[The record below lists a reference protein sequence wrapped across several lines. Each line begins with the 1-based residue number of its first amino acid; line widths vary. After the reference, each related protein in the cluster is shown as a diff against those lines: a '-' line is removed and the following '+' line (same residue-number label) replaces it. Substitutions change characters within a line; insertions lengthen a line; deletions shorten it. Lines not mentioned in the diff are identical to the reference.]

1 MCLSPD
7 PPEIPVDFC
16 ISYSLQIFFACLFC
30 FYMTT
35 VKSSVV
41 VIDWHQ
47 PCQVPTQLQLSTTD
61 RKEKK
66 KNKKKAYSEDLCCV
80 AQLWD
85 SHGKPSHAISQS
97 GKRIFLSSFL
107 SFFLPFCL
115 SFYLS
120 FFPPSL
126 PSFFFSLLLSW
137 HQNFF
142 IAPLIQ
148 RASLSSHCHP
158 LSTFTPTCKLYWE
171 RGGRG
176 RGIGRENTN
185 VFNIV
190 GWNVSSHPPPLE
202 AVLQIWRWW
211 NI

>member
-7 PPEIPVDFC
+7 PPEIPVGFC

-107 SFFLPFCL
+107 SSFL
-115 SFYLS
+115 SVILS
-120 FFPPSL
+120 FFLSSL
-126 PSFFFSLLLSW
+126 PAFFLFFSPSFLTSKFLHCSSDSTCIPLFTLS
-137 HQNFF
+137 
-142 IAPLIQ
+142 
-148 RASLSSHCHP
+148 
-158 LSTFTPTCKLYWE
+158 
-171 RGGRG
+171 
-176 RGIGRENTN
+176 
-185 VFNIV
+185 
-190 GWNVSSHPPPLE
+190 PPLHIYTHMQTLLRKRGKGTGDRE
-202 AVLQIWRWW
+202 RKYECV
-211 NI
+211 

>member
-1 MCLSPD
+1 
-7 PPEIPVDFC
+7 
-16 ISYSLQIFFACLFC
+16 
-30 FYMTT
+30 MTT

-47 PCQVPTQLQLSTTD
+47 FCQVPTQLQLSTTD
-61 RKEKK
+61 KKEKRTRK
-66 KNKKKAYSEDLCCV
+66 KVYSEDFCCV

-97 GKRIFLSSFL
+97 GKGMFLSSFL
-107 SFFLPFCL
+107 YFFLSVCHFIFLSFLPPCLLSFFL
-115 SFYLS
+115 S
-120 FFPPSL
+120 FFLDIKIS
-126 PSFFFSLLLSW
+126 SLLLWFNMHPS
-137 HQNFF
+137 
-142 IAPLIQ
+142 P
-148 RASLSSHCHP
+148 SHCHP
-158 LSTFTPTCKLYWE
+158 LSTLTPTCKLYWE
-171 RGGRG
+171 RGRRG
-176 RGIGRENTN
+176 WGIGRENMN